1 MIKVK
6 NLDFT
11 YPKSTTPTL
20 QGLDFE
26 IAKAEIV
33 GFLGPSGAGK
43 STTQNILIAML
54 KNYQGNI
61 EIMGK
66 ELSTWGKDYYEHIG
80 VSFELPNHFLKLT
93 AKENLQ
99 HFSSLYNGKKED
111 VMDVLSWVDLADHAD
126 KKLSDF
132 SKGMK
137 IRLNVARALVHRP
150 KILFLDEPTSGLDP
164 VNAARIKQL
173 VFNLRD
179 NGTTVFLTTHN
190 MTLADQMCDRVAFV
204 TDGRLRAIDKPSN
217 FKKQFGKRLVDIQYL
232 DANNILQ
239 IANFSLDDLGKNQDF
254 INLLNSGQYIETIH
268 SEETTLENV
277 FIQITGQNLTSGN

>member
-6 NLDFT
+6 NLNFT
-11 YPKSTTPTL
+11 YHKSPTPTL
-20 QGLDFE
+20 HDMNFE
-26 IAKAEIV
+26 IAKGEIM

-43 STTQNILIAML
+43 STTQNILIGML
-54 KNYQGNI
+54 KNYDGNI

-66 ELSTWGKDYYEHIG
+66 ELSSWGKDFYEHIG

-93 AKENLQ
+93 ARENLE
-99 HFSSLYNGKKED
+99 HFSSLYSGDKHD
-111 VMDVLSWVDLADHAD
+111 VMEVMSWLDLADDAD
-126 KKLSDF
+126 KKVSDF

-137 IRLNVARALVHRP
+137 IRLNVARSVIHQP

-164 VNAARIKQL
+164 VNAAKVKNL

-179 NGTTVFLTTHN
+179 QGTTIFITTHN

-204 TDGRLRAIDKPSN
+204 TDGNLRAIDKPSN
-217 FKKQFGKRLVDIQYL
+217 FKKQYGKRLVDVEYTDKSQGTKTT
-232 DANNILQ
+232 
-239 IANFSLDDLGKNQDF
+239 NFSMDDLGKNQAF
-254 INLLNSGQYIETIH
+254 IDLLNSGHYIETIH

-277 FIQITGQNLTSGN
+277 FIELTGQELII

>member
-6 NLDFT
+6 NLNYT
-11 YPKSTTPTL
+11 YHNATTPTL
-20 QGLDFE
+20 HGLNFE
-26 IAKAEIV
+26 IVKGEIM

-43 STTQNILIAML
+43 STTQNILIGML
-54 KNYQGNI
+54 KGYEGNI

-66 ELSTWGKDYYEHIG
+66 ELSDWGKDFYEHIG

-93 AKENLQ
+93 ARENLE
-99 HFSSLYNGKKED
+99 HFSSLYSGEKHD
-111 VMDVLSWVDLADHAD
+111 VMEVMSWVDLAAD
-126 KKLSDF
+126 ANKKVSDY

-137 IRLNVARALVHRP
+137 IRLNVARSLIHQP

-164 VNAARIKQL
+164 VNAAKIKQL

-179 NGTTVFLTTHN
+179 QGTTIFITTHN

-204 TDGRLRAIDKPSN
+204 TDGHLRAIDKPST
-217 FKKQFGKRLVDIQYL
+217 FKKQYGKRFVDVEYL
-232 DANNILQ
+232 NPEDKSQ
-239 IANFSLDDLGKNQDF
+239 IANFSLDGLGQNKDF
-254 INLLNSGQYIETIH
+254 LGLLNSGQHIETIH

-277 FIQITGQNLTSGN
+277 FIEITGQELDA